1 MVDTRTDWKV
11 AGLTISVKIM
21 PNAAKSSE
29 PHLVVA
35 IVYDRLCTF
44 EFGIATEIFGLER
57 PEMGPDWYR
66 FAVCAAEPGPLRATG
81 FRLLADGGPELIEK
95 AGTIIVP
102 GWRGADEPVPES
114 LLNALRKAHERG
126 ARILSLCSGIFVLA
140 QAGLL
145 NGRRATTHWR
155 YAERF
160 AARYPDIRL
169 DPHILYVDEGDVLTS
184 AGSAAAIDLCLH
196 LVRRD
201 FGAAAANMVA
211 RRLVVPP
218 HRDGGQAQY
227 VEHPVPSP
235 YEASRLSPLIERMR
249 TRLGE
254 EQPIRL
260 LAQEAGMSERTFI
273 RRFRAAT
280 GLPPGEWLLKQRIG
294 LARTLL
300 ESGAEPVETV
310 AAACGFGSPAALRH
324 HFRDRLGTSPAAYR
338 RRFGQEADSERQAQR
353 Q

>member
-1 MVDTRTDWKV
+1 MVQHGGDWKV
-11 AGLTISVKIM
+11 AEMPFSVKIM
-21 PNAAKSSE
+21 PNDASAPN

-81 FRLLADGGPELIEK
+81 FRLLADGGPELLDT
-95 AGTIIVP
+95 ATTIIVP
-102 GWRGADEPVPES
+102 GWRGADEPVPEA
-114 LLNALRKAHERG
+114 LLDSLRKAHARG
-126 ARILSLCSGIFVLA
+126 ARIMSLCSGIFVLA
-140 QAGLL
+140 EAGLL
-145 NGRRATTHWR
+145 AGRRATTHWR

-169 DPHILYVDEGDVLTS
+169 DPHILYADEGDVLTS

-201 FGAAAANMVA
+201 FGAGAANMVA

-249 TRLGE
+249 RRLGE
-254 EQPIRL
+254 EQPIRM
-260 LAQEAGMSERTFI
+260 LAREAGMSERTFI

-300 ESGAEPVETV
+300 ESGPDPVETI
-310 AAACGFGSPAALRH
+310 ASACGFGSPAALRH

-338 RRFGQEADSERQAQR
+338 RRFGPAAGPGPQGQR